1 MLLVK
6 IAYKEEH
13 NFIGDIQDVKNIL
26 KNKGINIGMSELME
40 NDTHFVKVFCD
51 DSQYSQEVK
60 STVLVY
66 ITNILY
72 NIIIYNFRQ
81 KELLEYLTENYFFLK
96 HDEMV
101 DVDIKINNIL
111 KQKEK
116 ITGDDSIFA
125 MNRINSIQSIIKDFI
140 EENDYINIDGY
151 IRFRLK
157 PISKYVEEIVDKVVE
172 IFMVEKEY
180 NEFINLLKYFVDI
193 QDSKID
199 KINIIIKDNGEYEVI
214 DGDGNDIFKDFINDL
229 VENKDD
235 KKINPEDIIISGL
248 ITNAPK
254 EVCIYNKEMCQ
265 NTEFLNTITSVFRE
279 RVVFLDVTKIL

>member
-72 NIIIYNFRQ
+72 NIVIYNFRQ

-172 IFMVEKEY
+172 TFMVEKEY

>member
-40 NDTHFVKVFCD
+40 NDTHFIKVFCD
-51 DSQYSQEVK
+51 ESKYSQEVK

-72 NIIIYNFRQ
+72 NIIIDNFRHR
-81 KELLEYLTENYFFLK
+81 ELLEYLTENYFFLK

-101 DVDIKINNIL
+101 EVDIKINNIL

-116 ITGDDSIFA
+116 ITGEDSIYA
-125 MNRINSIQSIIKDFI
+125 MNRINSIQLAIKEFI
-140 EENDYINIDGY
+140 EEDDYINIDGY

-172 IFMVEKEY
+172 TFMVEKEY

-199 KINIIIKDNGEYEVI
+199 KISIIVKENGGYEVI
-214 DGDGNDIFKDFINDL
+214 DSQGNDIFKDFINDL

-235 KKINPEDIIISGL
+235 KKVNQEDVIISGL

-254 EVCIYNKEMCQ
+254 EICIYNKEMCQ
-265 NTEFLNTITSVFRE
+265 NQEFLNTISSVFRE
-279 RVVFLDVTKIL
+279 RVHFLDVTKIL